1 MLEKYLKDIQNTKSR
16 NGSEYSYRSD
26 LRQLFKGLTFTDEP
40 TGKGKNKIDMEVYTP
55 QGLVSFYIE
64 TKDIKED
71 ITHKKHQT
79 QFAKYKLAYPKLIIT
94 NFLDFEFYKDNV
106 LVGKCS
112 LADNKAFTPDTKA
125 FDTFNTLLDSFMLDH
140 VKFDNPSTLAK
151 KLADNTKLLKAEILN
166 TLIKD
171 DAEIEDE
178 TSKGITSKKNRKLIA
193 YRNEFKKMLLEEID
207 NNQFADLYAQ
217 TLTYGLFASRYY
229 LFQKDPNAI
238 FTRKDASDLIPDTN
252 PLLKQF
258 FDSISRDTKSSDLG
272 KSINTIIDNI
282 TTILANADISQIIAK
297 LKLANNDI
305 VIHFYETFL
314 EHYDPELRKQMGVWY
329 TPVEVV
335 DYIVKGVDEILK
347 SKFGIVDGIAS
358 SEKQSYTFNKKVKV
372 GEGSYKTEVIT
383 KENVHKVQI
392 LDPATGTGNF
402 LNSVVSYIKNSFPHK
417 SLWKS
422 YVNDDLIPRLNG
434 FELMMPSY
442 VMAHMK
448 MYELLRDSLNEHSS
462 RFNIYLTNT
471 LNGGVEIE
479 EANVLTVSDLIE
491 KLHEEALGANRV
503 RQEQPVMVVLGNP
516 PYNGNSTNQGKFI
529 TDLMVDY
536 KADFKVS
543 GALNDDYIKFMRYAQ
558 NLIDQ
563 NGSGVVAYIS
573 NNSFLSS
580 IAMTN
585 MRKSL
590 LNSFDEIYVLNF
602 TFDEKDPY
610 EKVKDR
616 IFETVKT
623 PVCIYFL
630 VKTGLKAK
638 GSLGDVYYKEFQG
651 DKNEKFKY
659 LETGSVLKQDFK
671 QINLLDP
678 EYYFYRLDE
687 DVKKEYTDKSFS
699 LEECFNVKSPGIL
712 TACDPLLLDTR
723 SERLKTKVNDY
734 FNKNILPK
742 DAKESVNLRKIN
754 RKVNNISNGIFT
766 SLPYRPFDTKAYFD
780 SDLTEARGLKI
791 RKNELAKNQVF
802 LATARVRDNNA
813 FSHVLASRV
822 VGEYIFFGGKS
833 NTTFYPLYQYI
844 EAAPMAP
851 AYQTTNFTTDFLNE
865 FGKAISKS
873 HQDDP
878 TLATDQTFSS
888 LDAMDYIYGVLNDK
902 AYTTKY
908 NQFLKSNYP
917 RVPFPDSID
926 SFISY
931 KEIGSKLRLIHLD
944 DSSQD
949 PQATFNATNNTIE
962 KITFSNNKLF
972 FNQSDFFDNISQ
984 DMFDFKIGAS
994 QPLKNWLEA
1003 RKGDSF
1009 DKPMLEQFLN
1019 VIYKVRNSID
1029 RT

>member
-516 PYNGNSTNQGKFI
+516 PYNGRSKNNGKFI
-529 TDLMVDY
+529 SDLMSEY
-536 KADFKVS
+536 AMKS
-543 GALNDDYIKFMRYAQ
+543 SNGALNDDYIKFIRYAQ
-558 NLIDQ
+558 NLVDQ

-580 IAMTN
+580 VAMTN
-585 MRKSL
+585 VRKSL
-590 LNSFDEIYVLNF
+590 LKSFDEIYILNF

-623 PVCIYFL
+623 PVCIYFF

-638 GSLGDVYYKEFQG
+638 GGLGDVYYKEFQG
-651 DKNEKFKY
+651 AKSDKFKY
-659 LETGSVLKQDFK
+659 LETGSVNKQDFK
-671 QINLLDP
+671 QINLLEP
-678 EYYFYRLDE
+678 EYYFYPLDE
-687 DVKKEYTDKSFS
+687 DVKKEYVDKSFS
-699 LEECFNVKSPGIL
+699 LNECFKDKGTGVL
-712 TACDPLLLDTR
+712 TACDSLVLDTR
-723 SERLKTKVNDY
+723 QARLETKISAYFTKGELSGASDKVNDR
-734 FNKNILPK
+734 KTK
-742 DAKESVNLRKIN
+742 HRVTKKEDGN
-754 RKVNNISNGIFT
+754 FT

-780 SDLTEARGLKI
+780 SDLTEGRREEI
-791 RKNELAKNQVF
+791 RKHEKADNQVF
-802 LATARVRDNNA
+802 LAFKASCHDNNN
-813 FSHVLASRV
+813 FSHVLITKK
-822 VGEYIFFGGKS
+822 VGEYNYFHNSTK
-833 NTTFYPLYQYI
+833 YAPLYQYR
-844 EAAPMAP
+844 EATPLSP
-851 AYQTTNFTTDFLNE
+851 ASQTSNFTTDFLNK

-888 LDAMDYIYGVLNDK
+888 LDVLDYIYGVLNDK

-917 RVPFPDSID
+917 RVKFPDSID

-949 PQATFNATNNTIE
+949 TQATYNATNNTIE
-962 KITFSNNKLF
+962 KVSFSNNKLF
-972 FNQSDFFDNISQ
+972 FNKSDFFDNISQ
-984 DMFDFKIGAS
+984 DMYDFKIGAS

-1009 DKPMLEQFLN
+1009 DKPMLEQFMN
-1019 VIYKVRNSID
+1019 VIYKVRLSLH
-1029 RT
+1029 

>member
-79 QFAKYKLAYPKLIIT
+79 QLAKYKLAYPKLIIT

-178 TSKGITSKKNRKLIA
+178 ISKGITSKKNRKLIA

-238 FTRKDASDLIPDTN
+238 FTRRDASDLIPDTN

-282 TTILANADISQIIAK
+282 TTILANADLSQIIAK

-347 SKFGIVDGIAS
+347 SKFGIIDGIAS

-372 GEGSYKTEVIT
+372 GEGSYKNEVIT

-402 LNSVVSYIKNSFPHK
+402 LNSVVNYIKDGFTHK
-417 SLWKS
+417 SLWGS
-422 YVNDDLIPRLNG
+422 YVNNDLIPRLNG

-448 MYELLRDSLNEHSS
+448 MYELLKDSLNEGSS

-516 PYNGNSTNQGKFI
+516 PYNGNSKNNGTHITNLMKEYKNGNVGK
-529 TDLMVDY
+529 
-536 KADFKVS
+536 
-543 GALNDDYIKFMRYAQ
+543 GLNDDYIKFIRYGQ
-558 NLIDQ
+558 SLIDQ
-563 NGSGVVAYIS
+563 NQSGILAYIS
-573 NNSFLSS
+573 NNSFIQS
-580 IAMTN
+580 IACSK
-585 MRKSL
+585 MRESL
-590 LNSFDEIYVLNF
+590 LKSFDEIYILNLHGDK
-602 TFDEKDPY
+602 DEN
-610 EKVKDR
+610 VFS
-616 IFETVKT
+616 ITT
-623 PVCIYFL
+623 PVCISFF
-630 VKTGLKAK
+630 VKTNKKVAGKLGKVFYHEIKNLKSDK
-638 GSLGDVYYKEFQG
+638 ISYCTNQVLNDDFKEIDVIGDEKYFIPQDVKEF
-651 DKNEKFKY
+651 KN
-659 LETGSVLKQDFK
+659 
-671 QINLLDP
+671 
-678 EYYFYRLDE
+678 
-687 DVKKEYTDKSFS
+687 YTSDSFS
-699 LEECFNVKSPGIL
+699 LDELFL
-712 TACDPLLLDTR
+712 TKGVSISTNCDDLVIDTNKKTLEDKIKKYQDSVWLPESIENSKETKR
-723 SERLKTKVNDY
+723 SAKHYL
-734 FNKNILPK
+734 KNIK
-742 DAKESVNLRKIN
+742 NKKGITRYFSYRAFDNRFIYDSEMVMYRKSEMRQHDI
-754 RKVNNISNGIFT
+754 VEGNIYLNFT
-766 SLPYRPFDTKAYFD
+766 HSC
-780 SDLTEARGLKI
+780 SE
-791 RKNELAKNQVF
+791 KNY
-802 LATARVRDNNA
+802 
-813 FSHVLASRV
+813 SHVLFTHSLSECKLFKGDRSTYNAPLYLHSPNV
-822 VGEYIFFGGKS
+822 LDPSAPQFKS
-833 NTTFYPLYQYI
+833 NLNTTITAKF
-844 EAAPMAP
+844 
-851 AYQTTNFTTDFLNE
+851 TNLDSSITD
-865 FGKAISKS
+865 
-873 HQDDP
+873 
-878 TLATDQTFSS
+878 
-888 LDAMDYIYGVLNDK
+888 LDIVDYIYGVLNDK

-917 RVPFPDSID
+917 RVPYPDSID

-944 DSSQD
+944 DSTQD
-949 PQATFNATNNTIE
+949 SQATYNATNNTIE
-962 KITFSNNKLF
+962 KVSFSNNKLF

>member
-178 TSKGITSKKNRKLIA
+178 ISKGITSKKNRKLIA

-238 FTRKDASDLIPDTN
+238 FTRRDASDLIPDTN

-282 TTILANADISQIIAK
+282 TTILANADLSQIIAK

-347 SKFGIVDGIAS
+347 SKFGIIDGIAS

-372 GEGSYKTEVIT
+372 GEGSYKNEVIT

-402 LNSVVSYIKNSFPHK
+402 LNSVVNYIKDGFTHK
-417 SLWKS
+417 SLWGS
-422 YVNDDLIPRLNG
+422 YVNNDLIPRLNG

-448 MYELLRDSLNEHSS
+448 MYELLKDSLNEGSS

-516 PYNGNSTNQGKFI
+516 PYNGNSKNNGDFI
-529 TDLMVDY
+529 TELMSEY
-536 KADFKVS
+536 KDSSKNI
-543 GALNDDYIKFMRYAQ
+543 GPGLNDDYIKFIRYGQ
-558 NLIDQ
+558 SLIDQ
-563 NGSGVVAYIS
+563 NGSGILAFIT
-573 NNSFLSS
+573 NNSF
-580 IAMTN
+580 I
-585 MRKSL
+585 KSL
-590 LNSFDEIYVLNF
+590 AAAKMRESLLGSFDEIYILNLHGDQ
-602 TFDEKDPY
+602 DENVFNIKQ
-610 EKVKDR
+610 
-616 IFETVKT
+616 
-623 PVCIYFL
+623 PVCISFF
-630 VKTGLKAK
+630 VKTNKKAVDKLGKVFYHEIK
-638 GSLGDVYYKEFQG
+638 GNKTGKISYCTNQVL
-651 DKNEKFKY
+651 NE
-659 LETGSVLKQDFK
+659 DFK
-671 QINLLDP
+671 EIPILGHEKYFIPQDVDTLN
-678 EYYFYRLDE
+678 EYKLN
-687 DVKKEYTDKSFS
+687 SFS
-699 LEECFNVKSPGIL
+699 LDDLFSFKSSGII
-712 TACDPLLLDTR
+712 TR
-723 SERLKTKVNDY
+723 ADSLVIDSNKTRLQAKINLFVNHQILPEKPSEHLQNFKVTSNLKGKY
-734 FNKNILPK
+734 KNI
-742 DAKESVNLRKIN
+742 
-754 RKVNNISNGIFT
+754 
-766 SLPYRPFDTKAYFD
+766 PYRPFDNREYFD
-780 SDLTEARGLKI
+780 SKITSRRMEKAVSHEQVQGNMYLNFRPLSSGDDFNHILITRSTSETGILKGSGCT
-791 RKNELAKNQVF
+791 F
-802 LATARVRDNNA
+802 TAPLYLHSPNVIDPSA
-813 FSHVLASRV
+813 PQF
-822 VGEYIFFGGKS
+822 KS
-833 NTTFYPLYQYI
+833 NLNSTITAKF
-844 EAAPMAP
+844 
-851 AYQTTNFTTDFLNE
+851 TNLDSSITD
-865 FGKAISKS
+865 
-873 HQDDP
+873 
-878 TLATDQTFSS
+878 
-888 LDAMDYIYGVLNDK
+888 LDIVDYIYGVLNDK

-917 RVPFPDSID
+917 RVPYPVDIHTFNT
-926 SFISY
+926 Y
-931 KEIGSKLRLIHLD
+931 KDKGSSLRSIHLD
-944 DSSQD
+944 DSTQD
-949 PQATFNATNNTIE
+949 TLSTYNATTNKIE
-962 KITFSNNKLF
+962 KVSFSNNKLF